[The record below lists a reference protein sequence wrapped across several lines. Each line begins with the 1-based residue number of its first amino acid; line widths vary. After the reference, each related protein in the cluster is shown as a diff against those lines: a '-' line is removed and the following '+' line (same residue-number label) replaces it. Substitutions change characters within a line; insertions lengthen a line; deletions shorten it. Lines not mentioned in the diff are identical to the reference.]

1 MFALVGLLIA
11 FTVSGALHRFDER
24 RQLVLQEATAV
35 STAYDRLD
43 LFEGDVARTLQKKLK
58 VYVGARIDLYRMPHD
73 FSLWDGA
80 EVWSRVQLNK
90 IQVLKTDRYGRRP
103 SQFARRPIFT
113 PRVHRLFR
121 HSAAYSTSRGCA
133 PAPPKSTRL
142 TSST

>member
-1 MFALVGLLIA
+1 LAE
-11 FTVSGALHRFDER
+11 FTPER
-24 RQLVLQEATAV
+24 LEMRAAELVLYSRINQAFRRMKE
-35 STAYDRLD
+35 
-43 LFEGDVARTLQKKLK
+43 
-58 VYVGARIDLYRMPHD
+58 YVGARIDLYRMPHD

-90 IQVLKTDRYGRRP
+90 IQVLKTEVWQAAVAVCP
-103 SQFARRPIFT
+103 QPIFT